1 MAASLDSGTAAAEAA
16 AAAAAAAAHEVDE
29 PRSPRVEADVGAIA
43 YVVHDLCASCTF
55 ASRAHAVSEYARI
68 MMASGAHD
76 LRDGSAAALLTRFL
90 NTNLRP
96 FPLVTTVAVMRR
108 AQEYQRGSF
117 KKNKAQEEQEEQRAE
132 RISGSLEADPPDE
145 PVPGLSTRNAM
156 AAATAVVI
164 VALLIAYFRT

>member
-76 LRDGSAAALLTRFL
+76 LRDGDAAALLARFL
-90 NTNLRP
+90 NTNLKPVPR
-96 FPLVTTVAVMRR
+96 VTTAAVMRR

-117 KKNKAQEEQEEQRAE
+117 KKDRAQEEQEEARAE
-132 RISGSLEADPPDE
+132 RISGSLESDPPAE
-145 PVPGLSTRNAM
+145 PAAGLSTRDAI
-156 AAATAVVI
+156 AAATAVVL
-164 VALLIAYFRT
+164 VAVLFAYFRT

>member
-68 MMASGAHD
+68 MMASGKHD
-76 LRDGSAAALLTRFL
+76 LRDGAAAALLTRFL

-132 RISGSLEADPPDE
+132 RISGSLEADPPAE
-145 PVPGLSTRNAM
+145 SATGMSPRAGM

-164 VALLIAYFRT
+164 VALLYAYFRT